1 MLQGCCCVQLMQV
14 QKMIA
19 ARQLF
24 SHFHFISSP
33 LQMTLF
39 SAQDVQITYGG
50 EGSRCTE
57 LVCFSNKGNKG
68 VQCSVKSG
76 SERGY
81 SLF

>member
-50 EGSRCTE
+50 EGS
-57 LVCFSNKGNKG
+57 LVHRAGLLQQQGEQRGS
-68 VQCSVKSG
+68 VQCKI
-76 SERGY
+76 R
-81 SLF
+81 L